1 MMTNEYRTAR
11 NNAHKAQ
18 SEVKETL
25 QKFAKRSKYITY
37 QRANTFYG
45 FCRIDVA
52 VSNDGK
58 VVQEMMEYLKSICP
72 YCEDSDE
79 DTTWF
84 HNYEE
89 NPLREDVDDWEVQF
103 EICVSHH

>member
-1 MMTNEYRTAR
+1 MMTNEYKAAR
-11 NNAHKAQ
+11 NNARKAQ
-18 SEVKETL
+18 NEVKEIL
-25 QKFAKRSKYITY
+25 KKFAKRSKYITY
-37 QRANTFYG
+37 QRDDTFYG

-58 VVQEMMEYLKSICP
+58 VVREMMEYLKSICP
-72 YCEDSDE
+72 FCDDSDE

-103 EICVSHH
+103 EICVSCR